1 MHVRDALPLAK
12 DTFKQWSEH
21 KSARLAAA
29 LAYYTV
35 FSIAPLLIIVIAI
48 AGLVFGHDAASRQ
61 ILGQLGG
68 LVGQKGGHQIT
79 TMVSAASKPSSGII
93 ATVIGAITL
102 ILGASGVVIQLQDAL
117 NVVWDVKEEKG
128 GGIWQTLRTRLLS
141 IGMLLA
147 LAFLLIVSLVVGAA
161 LTAINTY
168 SSKLLPSLAIL
179 MQVVNLLFD
188 VAILSLL
195 FAVIFKYLPKADV
208 SWKDVRVGAVI
219 TAISFIIGQFA
230 ITLYLGKMN
239 TSSPYGDAG
248 ALIIILLWV
257 YYSAQLL
264 LLGAEFTNIWATRY
278 PGKTPNR
285 QSGRRKSAQRPA
297 SS

>member
-1 MHVRDALPLAK
+1 MKIAQAVHLAK
-12 DTFKQWSEH
+12 ETFMQWSAH

-61 ILGQLGG
+61 VLGQLGG
-68 LVGQKGGHQIT
+68 LIGQKGSHQLT
-79 TMVSAASKPSSGII
+79 SMVAAASKPSSGII
-93 ATVIGAITL
+93 ATIIGTIML
-102 ILGASGVVIQLQDAL
+102 VLGASGVVIQLQDAL
-117 NVVWDVKEEKG
+117 DVVWDVPEKQKG
-128 GGIWQTLRTRLLS
+128 GLWQTIRTRLLS

-168 SSKLLPSLAIL
+168 SSKLLPALAYL
-179 MQVVNLLFD
+179 MEFANLLFD
-188 VAILSLL
+188 VLILGLL
-195 FAVIFKYLPKADV
+195 FAVIFKYLPKAPV
-208 SWKDVRVGAVI
+208 AWKDVRVGALI
-219 TAISFIIGQFA
+219 TAVLFIIGQFA

-239 TSSPYGDAG
+239 SSSPYGDAG

-264 LLGAEFTNIWATRY
+264 LLGAEFTNVWATRFGSKS
-278 PGKTPNR
+278 PKGTA
-285 QSGRRKSAQRPA
+285 SGAQPQRA
-297 SS
+297 DT